1 MELNNICDL
10 LNYYDDEILKVIS
23 LYLEDYSI
31 FLTGRILKKSCFN
44 IKKNLLSYFDK
55 YNISYFQ
62 FTDKNKII
70 NMIQYINTFIKNATP
85 EKKEELLHLIYSGK
99 VEIGDLNTR
108 LASNKNNTT
117 KKLKPIYFFEN
128 IIEPNI
134 LYKKNKFSN
143 QELFIPFNNYVI
155 KKIEYKLRTFCQIA
169 EKLGAEKI
177 VVEYSSSEK
186 MESAI
191 NLNIDSGPIN
201 IGAENNVN
209 NIDNNKIQIVFE
221 YPNLESSINL
231 NKFEIIES
239 IFDENEFLIT
249 KEEFDADIELKFLID
264 ARCIH
269 FIKKYNTTF
278 TMSHMN
284 KVEHKVLLKAEN
296 YGLNIGN
303 LDLKNN
309 NIKFSINI
317 NFCSIENNYHLIDG
331 TNIYILREGFYY
343 LSNIIKNN
351 NINYQRLLFFLKS
364 HLNGIQ
370 KKWIDFEDKKYII
383 RNNINKIYNDIII
396 RNFKEDEI
404 IQFIE
409 NFFKD
414 NLNWDNFIKFR
425 NILLYGSDKELDKL
439 YFVSFQYH
447 DTYNNKKNMLD
458 DIYTL
463 IKIKVNQFFEELK
476 KNDTIFKDDEELDNY
491 IKIRKSSMNLESF
504 VPSSLTD
511 KPSWDPV
518 YTESRESTP
527 DNNFLGPIE
536 LSKSSDSEE
545 EDVNI
550 VNFIDKSEVIYNF
563 LFSNIDR
570 IIEIIFLSFKRSFKI
585 INGLSNN
592 IENSYE
598 LSSII
603 KNILN
608 YYFDNNIKNIQ
619 LSLNEIILQNYD
631 NNESYKIYD
640 IKKYI
645 FENLSEKISYDIIYK
660 KILYLSNI
668 SPIISYINNVKPQ
681 TLYDRNKKIFIR
693 FLIRFFESENKL
705 DHIKNILKIDDSNDI
720 EPLMDFIEYK
730 IPMNKVF
737 KNYNQYKLFYTWNDF
752 IEIKE
757 YF

>member
-1 MELNNICDL
+1 MDLNIICDL

-23 LYLEDYSI
+23 LYVEDYSI

-44 IKKNLLSYFDK
+44 IKQKLLSYFDK
-55 YNISYFQ
+55 YNISYFE
-62 FTDKNKII
+62 FTDKNKIM
-70 NMIQYINTFIKNATP
+70 NMIHYINSFIKNASS
-85 EKKEELLHLIYSGK
+85 EKKEELTNLVYSNE
-99 VEIGDLNTR
+99 VEQIKFED
-108 LASNKNNTT
+108 SKYKNNTR
-117 KKLKPIYFFEN
+117 KKIKQIYFFEN

-155 KKIEYKLRTFCQIA
+155 KKMEYKLRTFCQIA

-186 MESAI
+186 MESSI

-201 IGAENNVN
+201 IGSENNVN
-209 NIDNNKIQIVFE
+209 NIDNNKIQIIFE
-221 YPNLESSINL
+221 YPHLESSINL

-249 KEEFDADIELKFLID
+249 KEEFNADIELKFLID

-269 FIKKYNTTF
+269 FIKKYNTNF
-278 TMSHMN
+278 MMNHMN
-284 KVEHKVLLKAEN
+284 KIEHKVLLKAEN

-303 LDLKNN
+303 LNLKDNH
-309 NIKFSINI
+309 IKFSIHI
-317 NFCSIENNYHLIDG
+317 NFCSLENNYHLIDG

-351 NINYQRLLFFLKS
+351 NMNYQRLLFFLKS

-370 KKWIDFEDKKYII
+370 KKWIEFEDKKYIT

-404 IQFIE
+404 IQVIE
-409 NFFKD
+409 YFFKD

-439 YFVSFQYH
+439 YFISFQYH

-463 IKIKVNQFFEELK
+463 IKIKVNQFIEELK
-476 KNDTIFKDDEELDNY
+476 KSDTIFKDDEEIDNY
-491 IKIRKSSMNLESF
+491 IKVRRSSINLE
-504 VPSSLTD
+504 
-511 KPSWDPV
+511 
-518 YTESRESTP
+518 TESGESTP
-527 DNNFLGPIE
+527 HNVLGPIE
-536 LSKSSDSEE
+536 LSKSIDSDE
-545 EDVNI
+545 EDINV

-563 LFSNIDR
+563 LFSNIDQ

-603 KNILN
+603 KYILN
-608 YYFDNNIKNIQ
+608 YYFNNNIKSIQ
-619 LSLNEIILQNYD
+619 LNLNEIIID

-645 FENLSEKISYDIIYK
+645 FENLAEKISYDIIYK

-668 SPIISYINNVKPQ
+668 SPIINYINIDKPQ
-681 TLYDRNKKIFIR
+681 TLYERNKKIFIR
-693 FLIRFFESENKL
+693 FLIRFYENENKL
-705 DHIKNILKIDDSNDI
+705 IEMKNALKIDDINDI
-720 EPLMDFIEYK
+720 NSIMDFIEYK
-730 IPMNKVF
+730 IPINKVF
-737 KNYNQYKLFYTWNDF
+737 KNYNQYKLFYIWDDF
-752 IEIKE
+752 IEIKK
-757 YF
+757 YL

>member
-1 MELNNICDL
+1 MDSFNNICDL

-23 LYLEDYSI
+23 LYVEDYSI
-31 FLTGRILKKSCFN
+31 FLTGKILKKNCFN
-44 IKKNLLSYFDK
+44 FKQNLLSYFDK
-55 YNISYFQ
+55 YNIVYLQ
-62 FTDKNKII
+62 FTNKNKII
-70 NMIQYINTFIKNATP
+70 NIIQYINTFIKNASS
-85 EKKEELLHLIYSGK
+85 EKKEELTSLIF
-99 VEIGDLNTR
+99 L
-108 LASNKNNTT
+108 NNTT

-134 LYKKNKFSN
+134 LYKKNNFSN

-155 KKIEYKLRTFCQIA
+155 KKMEYKLRTFCQIA

-186 MESAI
+186 KESSVK
-191 NLNIDSGPIN
+191 LNIDTGSIN
-201 IGAENNVN
+201 IRGENNIN
-209 NIDNNKIQIVFE
+209 NIDNNKIQIIFE
-221 YPNLESSINL
+221 YPHVESSINL

-239 IFDENEFLIT
+239 ILDENEFLIT

-269 FIKKYNTTF
+269 FIKKYNTNF
-278 TMSHMN
+278 TMNHMN
-284 KVEHKVLLKAEN
+284 KVEHKILLKAEN

-303 LDLKNN
+303 LDLKDN
-309 NIKFSINI
+309 NIKFSIHI

-351 NINYQRLLFFLKS
+351 NMNYQKLLFFLKS

-370 KKWIDFEDKKYII
+370 KKWIEFEDKKYIN

-404 IQFIE
+404 IQVIE
-409 NFFKD
+409 YFFKD

-458 DIYTL
+458 DIHSL
-463 IKIKVNQFFEELK
+463 IKIKVNQLFEELK
-476 KNDTIFKDDEELDNY
+476 KSDNIFKDDEEIDNY
-491 IKIRKSSMNLESF
+491 INLRKSRKPSINLE
-504 VPSSLTD
+504 
-511 KPSWDPV
+511 
-518 YTESRESTP
+518 TESGESTP
-527 DNNFLGPIE
+527 DNHILEPIE
-536 LSKSSDSEE
+536 LNTSNDSDEE
-545 EDVNI
+545 ENI
-550 VNFIDKSEVIYNF
+550 NVVNFIDKTDTIYNF
-563 LFSNIDR
+563 LYSNTDR
-570 IIEIIFLSFKRSFKI
+570 VIEIIFLSFKRSFKI

-592 IENSYE
+592 IENSFE
-598 LSSII
+598 LSNII

-619 LSLNEIILQNYD
+619 LSLNELIMD
-631 NNESYKIYD
+631 DCESFKIYD

-645 FENLSEKISYDIIYK
+645 FENLSEKICYDIIYK

-668 SPIISYINNVKPQ
+668 SPIINYINCNRPQ
-681 TLYDRNKKIFIR
+681 TLYERNKKIFIR
-693 FLIRFFESENKL
+693 FLIRFFENENKL
-705 DHIKNILKIDDSNDI
+705 KEIKNKLKIDDINDI
-720 EPLMDFIEYK
+720 EPIMDFIEYK

-737 KNYNQYKLFYTWNDF
+737 KNYNQYKLFYTWDDF
-752 IEIKE
+752 MEIKK
-757 YF
+757 YL